1 MKFEELDCR
10 QRRVVE
16 AVLGSDSSTLVLGGP
31 GTGKTTAALW
41 AARAYLDQTEPS
53 ARVLFLT
60 FSRSAVAQ
68 IMTRSPGVLAGREGR
83 VEILTFHAL
92 AYRLLRAFGRY
103 AGYGTAAPV
112 VQSEA
117 RTKLLGLDAGRL
129 QYDDLLAGAT
139 RLLDRSERIRSLV
152 ASRWRLVVCD
162 EVQDSS
168 TDQWRLLRLLGAR
181 KLLLLGDQNQMIYSF
196 VDGVSVDQFQ
206 SIRQSV
212 NREIELSA
220 RSHRDPS
227 GVIPALAEAVRARDF
242 QNEAVVDAIEAG
254 HLTLHFDVDDGRREE
269 LVASEVKEARALGSS
284 DVGLFAHSNVAV
296 GQLANILNDR
306 GVDHALIG
314 IPEAHAEGLGA
325 MAMQCAFAV
334 RLVSDAEIRESF
346 ALFLTASGR
355 GRYAPP
361 LAKALI
367 GNGVLPPLVDNA
379 VQQIEADLV
388 EAADRT
394 IGALAELV
402 IGSWE
407 RLRIQAAFRPW
418 RRAAQHFSR
427 LVAPMA
433 NQPVTADSVEALL
446 EIVERNRTEALIDRD
461 YSENGRVRLMTYHQ
475 TKGREADT
483 VIHVFLP
490 DDYFGNEREPFEEA
504 SRLLNVAISRARQRV
519 VMILPTNPHGL
530 IEPFTAL
537 RNPLP

>member
-1 MKFEELDCR
+1 MKFEELDCG
-10 QRRVVE
+10 QRRVVD

-41 AARAYLDQTEPS
+41 AARAYLEQMEPT

-103 AGYGTAAPV
+103 AGYGTATPV

-129 QYDDLLAGAT
+129 QYADLLAGAIQ
-139 RLLDRSERIRSLV
+139 LLDRSERIRSLV
-152 ASRWRLVVCD
+152 ASRWGLVVCD
-162 EVQDSS
+162 EVQDTS
-168 TDQWRLLRLLGAR
+168 TDQWRLLRLLGAH

-227 GVIPALAEAVRARDF
+227 GAIPALAEAVRARDF
-242 QNEAVVDAIEAG
+242 QNEAVVDAIRAG
-254 HLTLHFDVDDGRREE
+254 YLTLHFDVDDDRRDE
-269 LVASEVKEARALGSS
+269 LVASEVTKARALGAR
-284 DVGLFAHSNVAV
+284 DVGLFAHSNAVV
-296 GQLANILNDR
+296 GQLGNILNDH

-314 IPEAHAEGLGA
+314 IPEAHAEALGA
-325 MAMQCAFAV
+325 MAMQCAFAL
-334 RLVSDAEIRESF
+334 RLVSDGEIRESF

-367 GNGVLPPLVDNA
+367 GNGLLPPLVDNA
-379 VQQIEADLV
+379 VQQIEAELV
-388 EAADRT
+388 EAADGT

-402 IGSWE
+402 IRSWE
-407 RLRIQAAFRPW
+407 RLRIRAAFRPW
-418 RRAAQHFSR
+418 RRAARHFLR

-433 NQPVTADSVEALL
+433 NQPVAADSVETLL
-446 EIVERNRTEALIDRD
+446 EIVERNRTEALIDLD
-461 YSENGRVRLMTYHQ
+461 YSEGGRVRLMTYHQ

-490 DDYFGNEREPFEEA
+490 DDYFGSESEPFEEG

-519 VMILPTNPHGL
+519 VMILPTSPHGL
-530 IEPFTAL
+530 VEPFTAL
-537 RNPLP
+537 RDLP

>member
-1 MKFEELDCR
+1 MNLEDLDCR
-10 QRRVVE
+10 QRQVVD

-41 AARAYLDQTEPS
+41 AARGYLEQAQGTS
-53 ARVLFLT
+53 RVLFLT

-68 IMTRSPGVLAGREGR
+68 IMTRSPGVLADREGQ

-92 AYRLLRAFGRY
+92 AYRLLRGFGRY
-103 AGYGTAAPV
+103 AGYGTATPV

-129 QYDDLLAGAT
+129 QYDDLLAGAR
-139 RLLDRSERIRSLV
+139 RLLERSERIRSLV
-152 ASRWRLVVCD
+152 ASRWGLVVCD
-162 EVQDSS
+162 EVQDTSV
-168 TDQWRLLRLLGAR
+168 DQWELLKLLGAR
-181 KLLLLGDQNQMIYSF
+181 KLLLLGDQNQMIYSW
-196 VDGVSVDQFQ
+196 VAGVSDDQFQ
-206 SIRQSV
+206 SIQQNVS
-212 NREIELSA
+212 REIDLLP

-227 GVIPALAEAVRARDF
+227 GAIPALAEAVRARDF
-242 QNEAVVDAIEAG
+242 QNEAVVDAIGTG
-254 HLTLHFDVDDGRREE
+254 HLTLHFDVDDDRRDE
-269 LVASEVKEARALGSS
+269 LVASEVQRALAVGSR

-296 GQLANILNDR
+296 GQLANLLNDR

-325 MAMQCAFAV
+325 MAARCAFALQ
-334 RLVSDAEIRESF
+334 LVSDADVREAF

-355 GRYAPP
+355 GRRAPQ

-367 GNGVLPPLVDNA
+367 GKGQLPPLVDDA
-379 VQQIEADLV
+379 IQHIEAELV
-388 EAADRT
+388 DAAPGT
-394 IGALAELV
+394 IGALAKV
-402 IGSWE
+402 AVRSWE

-418 RRAAQHFSR
+418 RRAAQHFLR
-427 LVAPMA
+427 LIAPMA
-433 NQPVTADSVEALL
+433 NQPVTAESVEALV

-461 YSENGRVRLMTYHQ
+461 YSEDGRIRLMTYHQ

-490 DDYFGNEREPFEEA
+490 DDYFGNEPEPFEEA

-530 IEPFTAL
+530 VEPFTVF
-537 RNPLP
+537 RSGT